1 VPVEWGGILAGE
13 SGGGLRLNG
22 VGPLVFLSRENEMTT
37 NCEHLRDSYEL
48 FVFGTLDGPERE
60 EIAAH
65 LGRGCPVCGVGV
77 SRARLL
83 ATHLGVA
90 APPADPPVH
99 LRAHVMRAVVQA
111 TPRMHSF
118 WESII
123 WRMAFPVSAVAV
135 LTLLLV
141 LFGLGREI
149 GSLNLELKTLQKSFT
164 DSRKREQVL
173 LTRANSYRAAL
184 ALMSARESR
193 VVRFGPKQPDGR
205 VYLNPQG
212 LVLIAAHFPQPP
224 SGRTYE
230 LWLLRKSRKAPEP
243 AGVFDP
249 DSSGGAMHVLLRNLN
264 WQDVQSVAVSD
275 EPPGGV
281 PSRTG
286 GIVLVVP
293 VSGMTR

>member
-1 VPVEWGGILAGE
+1 
-13 SGGGLRLNG
+13 
-22 VGPLVFLSRENEMTT
+22 M
-37 NCEHLRDSYEL
+37 NCEDLRDSYEL
-48 FVFGTLDGPERE
+48 FVFGTLEDPEQA

-65 LGRGCPVCGVGV
+65 LGRGCPVCGEGV
-77 SRARLL
+77 SRARVL

-90 APPADPPVH
+90 APAADPPAH

-123 WRMAFPVSAVAV
+123 WRMAFPVSAVAA

-141 LFGLGREI
+141 LFGLTREI
-149 GSLNLELKTLQKSFT
+149 GSLNLELKTLQTSFA
-164 DSRKREQVL
+164 DARKREQAL
-173 LTRANSYRAAL
+173 LTRAHGYRAAL

-193 VVRFGPKQPDGR
+193 EVRFGPKQPDGR
-205 VYLNPQG
+205 VYLNPKG
-212 LVLIAAHFPQPP
+212 LVMIAAHFPQPP

-230 LWLLRKSRKAPEP
+230 LWLLRKSSRAPEA

-249 DSSGGAMHVLLRNLN
+249 DSSGGAMHVWMRDLNL
-264 WQDVQSVAVSD
+264 QDVQSVAVSD

-281 PSRTG
+281 TAPTG
-286 GIVLVVP
+286 ALMLVVP
-293 VSGMTR
+293 VAGMTR

>member
-1 VPVEWGGILAGE
+1 
-13 SGGGLRLNG
+13 
-22 VGPLVFLSRENEMTT
+22 MTT
-37 NCEHLRDSYEL
+37 TCEDLRDSYEL
-48 FVFGTLDGPERE
+48 FVFGTLEGPERE

-65 LGRGCPVCGVGV
+65 LGRGCPACVAGV

-83 ATHLGVA
+83 ATHLGAV

-123 WRMAFPVSAVAV
+123 WRMAFPVSAVAA

-141 LFGLGREI
+141 LFGLAREI
-149 GSLNLELKTLQKSFT
+149 GSLNLELKTLQKSFG
-164 DSRKREQVL
+164 DSRKREQL
-173 LTRANSYRAAL
+173 LVTRANGYRAAL
-184 ALMSARESR
+184 ALMSSKESR
-193 VVRFGPKQPDGR
+193 EVRFGPKQPDGR
-205 VYLNPQG
+205 VYLNPKG
-212 LVLIAAHFPQPP
+212 LVMIAANFPQPP
-224 SGRTYE
+224 TGRTYE
-230 LWLLRKSRKAPEP
+230 LWLLRKSSKAPEP

-249 DSSGGAMHVLLRNLN
+249 DSSGSAMHVFLRDLNL
-264 WQDVQSVAVSD
+264 QDVQSVAVSD

-281 PSRTG
+281 SAPTG
-286 GIVLVVP
+286 AIMLVVP